1 MESSELM
8 STALKFSEKI
18 NQQDLEGLAGLMTDD
33 HTFIDSGG
41 NITKGK
47 DAMKEGWRE
56 FFKKY
61 PDYRNKFTCVA
72 IQNNVVVMV
81 GYSACYYKPLDGPNI
96 WTAKIRGGRVSEWRV
111 YWLNQR

>member
-8 STALKFSEKI
+8 PTALKFSEKI
-18 NQQDLEGLAGLMTDD
+18 NQQDLEGLAGLMTDG
-33 HTFIDSGG
+33 HTFIDSWG

-61 PDYRNKFTCVA
+61 PD
-72 IQNNVVVMV
+72 
-81 GYSACYYKPLDGPNI
+81 
-96 WTAKIRGGRVSEWRV
+96 
-111 YWLNQR
+111 